1 MANENHLPQS
11 QSIIYSIKPYTW
23 VDLSDHMLL
32 CCLWEEEEESL
43 WNVSCKA
50 YHKKDQRQNSLL
62 LLKIQEILKRD
73 MDMDFTLVCIVLIWF
88 KKNIA
93 LSMLKKL

>member
-1 MANENHLPQS
+1 
-11 QSIIYSIKPYTW
+11 
-23 VDLSDHMLL
+23 MLL
-32 CCLWEEEEESL
+32 CCLWEEEESL

-73 MDMDFTLVCIVLIWF
+73 MGMDFTLVCIVLKWF
-88 KKNIA
+88 SINIA
-93 LSMLKKL
+93 LSMLKNYNEQMYICAYFRVYLLMPKEFKEFHIN